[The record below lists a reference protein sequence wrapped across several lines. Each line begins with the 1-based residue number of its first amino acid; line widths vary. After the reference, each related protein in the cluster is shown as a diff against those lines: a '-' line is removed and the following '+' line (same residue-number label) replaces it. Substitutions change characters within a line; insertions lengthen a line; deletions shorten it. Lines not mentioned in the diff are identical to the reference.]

1 MAHKEIVSVLDTLSD
16 PVILVDSRGRITL
29 ANSSAHEQFGA
40 ALAGQYF
47 SRAIREPE
55 ALDVVDRVLAGETDA
70 DVVIQRVLPVRATLK
85 VRVVG
90 LERTADSDARA
101 VVTVSDVSHIYEAEQ
116 MRSDF
121 VANVSHELRSP
132 LTSVSGIIE
141 TLKDAAKDD
150 ATARDRFLTIM
161 EREAARMNRL
171 IDDLLSLSTVE
182 VNAHVRPTNSVDV
195 RLLIKHV
202 VTTIESRQES
212 DDLPIRLEL
221 PTTAATVFGD
231 EDELT
236 QVFHN
241 LIENAQKYARSD
253 APITITMRVIEQA
266 PGFQDPVLSVAVRDR
281 GPGIAPEHIPRLTER
296 FYRVDAGRSR
306 DQGGTGLGLAIVK
319 HIVNRHRG
327 RLHIES
333 EMDIG
338 STFTVHLPLAR

>member
-1 MAHKEIVSVLDTLSD
+1 MANKEVASVLDTLSD
-16 PVILVDSRGRITL
+16 PVFLVDNRGRITL
-29 ANSSAHEQFGA
+29 VNKSAHEQFGTS
-40 ALAGQYF
+40 LAGQYF
-47 SRAIREPE
+47 ARAIREPE
-55 ALDVVDRVLAGETDA
+55 ALACVERVLAGESEA
-70 DVVIQRVLPVRATLK
+70 EVIIQRILPVRAALK
-85 VRVVG
+85 VRAVG
-90 LERTADSDARA
+90 LKRRPQFDARA
-101 VVTVSDVSHIYEAEQ
+101 VVTVTDVSHVYEAEQ

-141 TLKDAAKDD
+141 TLKKSAKDD
-150 ATARDRFLTIM
+150 GPARERFLTIM

-182 VNAHVRPTNSVDV
+182 VNAHVRPTTSVDV
-195 RLLIKHV
+195 RQLIKQV

-212 DDLPIRLEL
+212 EEIPIRLEL
-221 PTTAATVFGD
+221 PATVTTVLGD

-241 LIENAQKYARSD
+241 LIENAKKYARSD
-253 APITITMRVIEQA
+253 SPIKITMRTVEHA
-266 PGFQDPVLSVAVRDR
+266 PGFQGPVLSVAVRDQ
-281 GPGIAPEHIPRLTER
+281 GSGIAPEHIPRLTER

-333 EMDIG
+333 EVDIG
-338 STFTVHLPLAR
+338 STFTVHLPLTR